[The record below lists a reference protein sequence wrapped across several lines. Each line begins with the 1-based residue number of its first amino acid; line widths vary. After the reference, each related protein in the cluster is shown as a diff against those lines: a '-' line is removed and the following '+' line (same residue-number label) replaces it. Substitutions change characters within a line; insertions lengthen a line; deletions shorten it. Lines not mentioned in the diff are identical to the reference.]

1 MELRREVYTTGKKK
15 LVLADFNKLIKML
28 PDEDSCYIS
37 RGWFY
42 HDRQKWKL
50 ALADFNKAI
59 KLSPTLANGYVE
71 RGLLYHKLSSYNEAL
86 LDYQK
91 VLDLDEKDYSLGY
104 LLIAR
109 VNIGLIKYEQDF
121 IEEARGVWQQAV
133 NIDNSAEAQLALAVA
148 LYVKGEQE
156 EAFEMAETALKLDR
170 EFANLKYLQENL
182 WARRLLTDA
191 AKLLSTPRIKD
202 FLSLN

>member
-1 MELRREVYTTGKKK
+1 MELRREVYSTGKKK

-42 HDRQKWKL
+42 RDRQKWKL

-91 VLDLDEKDYSLGY
+91 VLDLDEKDSLGY

-109 VNIGLIKYEQDF
+109 VNIGLIKYEKGF
-121 IEEARGVWQQAV
+121 IDQAIKQWQQAV
-133 NIDNSAEAQLALAVA
+133 NINNSAEAQLALAVA

-156 EAFEMAETALKLDR
+156 KAFEMAETALKLDR

>member
-1 MELRREVYTTGKKK
+1 MELSREFYSTGE
-15 LVLADFNKLIKML
+15 LALTDLNELIKTF
-28 PDEDSCYIS
+28 PYEADVYIS
-37 RGWFY
+37 RGSFY
-42 HDRQKWKL
+42 HNQKEWTL

-59 KLSPTLANGYVE
+59 KLSPTLANAYVE
-71 RGLLYHKLSSYNEAL
+71 RSILYHRLGNYTAALS
-86 LDYQK
+86 DYYK
-91 VLDLDEKDYSLGY
+91 VLGLDKNYFLA
-104 LLIAR
+104 I
-109 VNIGLIKYEQDF
+109 VNIGLIGYEKGF
-121 IEEARGVWQQAV
+121 IDQAIKQWQQAV

-156 EAFEMAETALKLDR
+156 KAFEMAETALKLDR

>member
-1 MELRREVYTTGKKK
+1 MELSREFYSTGE
-15 LVLADFNKLIKML
+15 LALTDLNELIKTF
-28 PDEDSCYIS
+28 PYEADVYIS
-37 RGWFY
+37 RGLFY
-42 HDRQKWKL
+42 HNQKEWTL

-59 KLSPTLANGYVE
+59 KLSPTLANAYVE
-71 RGLLYHKLSSYNEAL
+71 RSILYHRLGNYTAALS
-86 LDYQK
+86 DYYK
-91 VLDLDEKDYSLGY
+91 VLGLDKNYFLA
-104 LLIAR
+104 I
-109 VNIGLIKYEQDF
+109 VNIGLIGYEKGF
-121 IEEARGVWQQAV
+121 IDQAIKQWQQAV
-133 NIDNSAEAQLALAVA
+133 NINNSAEAQLALAVA